1 MTNSIV
7 VSSEFSFKGITLSPS
22 MVIDLDAFIR
32 TKKTIASLFHLLAT
46 KNNIDHY
53 SYEYE
58 MLQVED
64 LTFSDAQG
72 LAKAFL
78 NDGYFDFEGF
88 ETAWREQRI
97 AESVAN
103 IAKEH
108 LDVDDLSS
116 QVELKTALVEAYK
129 LGQDSSF

>member
-1 MTNSIV
+1 MKNSITISV
-7 VSSEFSFKGITLSPS
+7 EFYFKGEKLSPS
-22 MVIDLDAFIR
+22 MVIDLDAHIEKQQTTESF
-32 TKKTIASLFHLLAT
+32 LPLLARS
-46 KNNIDHY
+46 NNLDLY

-58 MLQVED
+58 MLQAEEMV
-64 LTFSDAQG
+64 FSNAQG

-88 ETAWREQRI
+88 EQAWHEQKI
-97 AESVAN
+97 TESVAK

-116 QVELKTALVEAYK
+116 QPELETALIEAFK
-129 LGQDSSF
+129 LGQQS

>member
-1 MTNSIV
+1 MTSSITI
-7 VSSEFSFKGITLSPS
+7 SAEFFFKGEKLSPS
-22 MVIDLDAFIR
+22 MIVDLDDHVKN
-32 TKKTIASLFHLLAT
+32 KKTTASFLPLLAT
-46 KNNIDHY
+46 HNGMDHY

-58 MLQVED
+58 MLHAEE
-64 LTFSDAQG
+64 LMFSDPQG

-88 ETAWREQRI
+88 EQAWCEQRI
-97 AESVAN
+97 AEAVAN

-116 QVELKTALVEAYK
+116 QTELKTALIEAYK
-129 LGQDSSF
+129 LGQDS

>member
-1 MTNSIV
+1 MKNSITI
-7 VSSEFSFKGITLSPS
+7 SAEFYFKGEKLSPS
-22 MVIDLDAFIR
+22 MVINLDAHIEKQQTVESFPP
-32 TKKTIASLFHLLAT
+32 LLA
-46 KNNIDHY
+46 KSNNMDLY

-58 MLQVED
+58 MLQAEEMVY
-64 LTFSDAQG
+64 SNAQG

-88 ETAWREQRI
+88 EQAWHEQKT
-97 AESVAN
+97 AESVAK

-116 QVELKTALVEAYK
+116 QPELETALIEAFK
-129 LGQDSSF
+129 LGQQS